1 MKTEL
6 GEGGHRKTT
15 QLVVIRG
22 RAVGLRESE
31 EKEKEKGWDE
41 KTKGT
46 SRGRTQQK
54 KNWMQSPLTVNRDG
68 KESLWSVRAC
78 TRTTVVKDNG
88 SIQTV
93 PIAHEQ

>member
-46 SRGRTQQK
+46 SRGRT
-54 KNWMQSPLTVNRDG
+54 
-68 KESLWSVRAC
+68 
-78 TRTTVVKDNG
+78 
-88 SIQTV
+88 
-93 PIAHEQ
+93 